1 LNKKEDLVGR
11 TMDSRGVDPSGAVT
25 KDVVI
30 EYRDENGRKL
40 TQKEAY
46 RQLCYQFH
54 GYGPGKNKVDKRQKQ
69 AELRDKMNRYS
80 LTHSLTHLT
89 TYLLTHL
96 TTYSLRSSSNATTSF
111 MQSLTATQQNTG
123 QAHIAIDGG
132 ANMVLQNEKNKELL
146 QKKIKQKAEKLRGEQ
161 G

>member
-80 LTHSLTHLT
+80 LTHSLTHL
-89 TYLLTHL
+89 LTHSP
-96 TTYSLRSSSNATTSF
+96 THSL
-111 MQSLTATQQNTG
+111 SLCVHQKTFL
-123 QAHIAIDGG
+123 
-132 ANMVLQNEKNKELL
+132 VLFF
-146 QKKIKQKAEKLRGEQ
+146 
-161 G
+161 